1 MQVILLEDVERLGRK
16 GETVK
21 VARGYARNYL
31 IPRKLALMD
40 TPGNRKAFENLKIVE
55 KVRVSREK
63 RDAEIIASRLERVSL
78 TTVVQ
83 AGEDDKLFG
92 SVTSNDIA
100 ELLAKEGF
108 ETDKKEILLEEP
120 IRRLGVYTVGVKV
133 HPEVD
138 AKVKLW
144 VVRK

>member
-78 TTVVQ
+78 TAVVQ

-108 ETDKKEILLEEP
+108 ETGKKEILLEEP